1 MTTASANLPVRV
13 TGKVR
18 AVNALRSLAQPSRL
32 MLGVAGVAAVA
43 NAMALAAPNPGAGNA
58 SSGRL
63 GASLQDALG
72 KRDRDAAAERRKLEM
87 REQAVRAGETRL
99 AGQLQGQQGQQGQ
112 ADPAAQARPGQPGA
126 DQPDVPYDT
135 LAQIY
140 QRMKPQRA
148 APIFEK
154 LDLEVQ
160 AQVARRMR
168 DSVTAQIMS
177 YMTPSAAVELSMS
190 LAGRKVVRGRPP
202 APAPGPAALARGG
215 KASGQTAPAA
225 K

>member
-1 MTTASANLPVRV
+1 MSGATANLPARI
-13 TGKVR
+13 TGGGR
-18 AVNALRSLAQPSRL
+18 LINALRAMAQPSRL
-32 MLGVAGVAAVA
+32 MIGVAGAAVIANVMAVAAPG
-43 NAMALAAPNPGAGNA
+43 PNEVSGDA

-63 GASLQDALG
+63 GASLQDSLG

-99 AGQLQGQQGQQGQ
+99 AGQLQGQQQ
-112 ADPAAQARPGQPGA
+112 AQAAAAAAPGRPGQPGQ
-126 DQPDVPYDT
+126 DQPEVPYDT

-160 AQVARRMR
+160 TQVARRMR

-177 YMTPSAAVELSMS
+177 YMSPGSAVELSMA
-190 LAGRKVVRGRPP
+190 LAGRKVIRQRGTPP
-202 APAPGPAALARGG
+202 APRQASAAPGRTPPSAR
-215 KASGQTAPAA
+215 
-225 K
+225 

>member
-1 MTTASANLPVRV
+1 MTGGGRLQ
-13 TGKVR
+13 R
-18 AVNALRSLAQPSRL
+18 AARLAQPSRL
-32 MLGVAGVAAVA
+32 MIGVAGAAVIANVMAVAA
-43 NAMALAAPNPGAGNA
+43 PGPAG
-58 SSGRL
+58 SGGRGL
-63 GASLQDALG
+63 RGGSARRLQDSLG

-99 AGQLQGQQGQQGQ
+99 AGQLQGQQQ
-112 ADPAAQARPGQPGA
+112 AQANGCRAAGRPGQPGQ
-126 DQPDVPYDT
+126 DQPEVPYDT

-160 AQVARRMR
+160 TQVARRMR

-177 YMTPSAAVELSMS
+177 YMTPSSAVELSMA
-190 LAGRKVVRGRPP
+190 LAGRKVIR
-202 APAPGPAALARGG
+202 ARGTPPVPRQ
-215 KASGQTAPAA
+215 ASATPAGRRLRHA
-225 K
+225 

>member
-1 MTTASANLPVRV
+1 MTAASANLPMPV
-13 TGKVR
+13 TAKVR
-18 AVNALRSLAQPSRL
+18 ALNALRSLAQPSRL
-32 MLGVAGVAAVA
+32 MLGVAGAAAVA
-43 NAMALAAPNPGAGNA
+43 NAVALAAPGGDAATA

-99 AGQLQGQQGQQGQ
+99 AGQLQGQQQ
-112 ADPAAQARPGQPGA
+112 AQPDPGAQARPGQPGG
-126 DQPDVPYDT
+126 DQPEVPYDT

-202 APAPGPAALARGG
+202 APAPMPRPA
-215 KASGQTAPAA
+215 KATAQTASAA